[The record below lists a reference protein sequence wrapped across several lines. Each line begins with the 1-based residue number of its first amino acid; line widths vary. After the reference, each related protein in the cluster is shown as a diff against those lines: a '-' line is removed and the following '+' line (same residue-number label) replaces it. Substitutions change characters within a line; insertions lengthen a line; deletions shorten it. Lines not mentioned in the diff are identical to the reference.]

1 VNKCE
6 SKYKAGHKRL
16 KLDEPEGSGLL
27 GCLSLWMNLFFYL
40 VVLTGESITFIIAQ
54 ALAVIYCSV
63 CGMKMNFPRAV
74 VEERC
79 VITRSNF
86 AWWV

>member
-1 VNKCE
+1 
-6 SKYKAGHKRL
+6 
-16 KLDEPEGSGLL
+16 
-27 GCLSLWMNLFFYL
+27 
-40 VVLTGESITFIIAQ
+40 VLTGESITFIIAQ

-86 AWWV
+86 AWWVKIMDYRKDSRLTQTIEVQTYFLCKSVVVVVVVVVVVLP